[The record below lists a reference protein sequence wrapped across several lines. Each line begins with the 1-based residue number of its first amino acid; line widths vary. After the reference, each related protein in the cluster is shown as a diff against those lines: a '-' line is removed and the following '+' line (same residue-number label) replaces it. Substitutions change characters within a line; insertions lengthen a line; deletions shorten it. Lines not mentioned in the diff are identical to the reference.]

1 MEIIRKS
8 KNETNKYINKKLFL
22 TVSCCLFGIETKWLC
37 VCCEY
42 VCPIVQVVYFEPVL
56 ALCFDGGDNVIDAEV
71 LVASDQERVFM
82 LVSGGLGRVHG

>member
-42 VCPIVQVVYFEPVL
+42 VCPIVQVVNGEVK
-56 ALCFDGGDNVIDAEV
+56 CFVGGCF
-71 LVASDQERVFM
+71 RC
-82 LVSGGLGRVHG
+82 